1 MITMRVSAA
10 IMLQIRIISIII
22 IFILLAIGTVSASPI
37 ECVQDKT
44 SKTILITM
52 RVPHPKHALVYRP
65 DGSTVWLQTST
76 DFVHEQ
82 TSDFGNLSKWQIT
95 SSTVGTVWI
104 DGKATTQKVIK
115 GKGVYHLYIAE
126 NLETEPENTY
136 FIECYFT
143 VE

>member
-1 MITMRVSAA
+1 MTMGVSAA
-10 IMLQIRIISIII
+10 IMLQMRIISIII

-82 TSDFGNLSKWQIT
+82 ISDFGNLSKWQIT